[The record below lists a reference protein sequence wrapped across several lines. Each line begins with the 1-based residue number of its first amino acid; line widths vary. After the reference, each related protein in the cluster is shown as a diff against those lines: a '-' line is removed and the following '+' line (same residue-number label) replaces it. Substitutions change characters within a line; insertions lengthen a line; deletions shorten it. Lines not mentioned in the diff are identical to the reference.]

1 MASAVPED
9 GVVGALKDVSL
20 SAGAWDGGV
29 SGSCRVVGASKEV
42 GLIQRS
48 GRAVMV
54 AAQGWGQC

>member
-1 MASAVPED
+1 MPEE

-20 SAGAWDGGV
+20 SVGAWDGGV

-54 AAQGWGQC
+54 AAQGWRQC